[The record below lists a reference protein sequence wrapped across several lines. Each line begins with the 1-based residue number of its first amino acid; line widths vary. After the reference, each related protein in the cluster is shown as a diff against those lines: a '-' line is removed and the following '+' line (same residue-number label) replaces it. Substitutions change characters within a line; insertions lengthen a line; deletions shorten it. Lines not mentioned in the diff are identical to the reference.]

1 MKKIFLL
8 LLFLCSNAFA
18 SLTDVKFGRYQ
29 IADSQWN
36 VSACLYTTTCQIY
49 SKQPGV
55 AYKIPWTSGQVQ
67 WATGDYVKFE
77 LSGNA
82 SFPYTAKQY
91 NSAGWLIK
99 QLQSRYNDSTSK
111 VIIGHSDIAIP
122 RGRKLDPGL
131 HFDWEKLH
139 VNINKWR

>member
-55 AYKIPWTSGQVQ
+55 AYKIPMHHFPIQQNNIIVQ
-67 WATGDYVKFE
+67 GV
-77 LSGNA
+77 
-82 SFPYTAKQY
+82 
-91 NSAGWLIK
+91 
-99 QLQSRYNDSTSK
+99 
-111 VIIGHSDIAIP
+111 
-122 RGRKLDPGL
+122 
-131 HFDWEKLH
+131 
-139 VNINKWR
+139 